1 MREISVF
8 HPGQSASAASFLLYH
23 HALQCLETAASFSFP
38 HSFIQWENQTR
49 VWLYFSSFLPLT
61 LISDF
66 ITCIKQKCYPI
77 NVTNEKCISEET
89 NTFSSIKCHS
99 HLCCKKWW
107 STSIWNEEL
116 MEGRPNVF
124 GSEEVLFSH
133 SIILYITG
141 ELHEST
147 KYECISPAESNP
159 HCYIRVHFTSRTFMH
174 LSQFPWHAFKFA
186 ELNP

>member
-1 MREISVF
+1 MLRAPNPYQYISMREIFVI
-8 HPGQSASAASFLLYH
+8 HTGQTASATSFFYFTIMHFSAWRLPH
-23 HALQCLETAASFSFP
+23 HFP
-38 HSFIQWENQTR
+38 SLVHSCSGRIKPVSDCISAPFFPSHW
-49 VWLYFSSFLPLT
+49 FLT
-61 LISDF
+61 SNHSV
-66 ITCIKQKCYPI
+66 KQKCFPI

-99 HLCCKKWW
+99 YLCCKKWW
-107 STSIWNEEL
+107 STSVRNEEL

-147 KYECISPAESNP
+147 KSECISPAESNP
-159 HCYIRVHFTSRTFMH
+159 RC
-174 LSQFPWHAFKFA
+174 
-186 ELNP
+186 